1 MKISIV
7 SLILLFLISCS
18 QNNVTNPTQDQNASI
33 QIQLNKET
41 IPQNVAFFRFLI
53 TNDDISI
60 IDTLS
65 VSELDDY
72 YRVENLKPGW
82 WTIEVIAFDQE
93 FNIIYH
99 GSTFAEIIHG
109 QVTTVSIYLDVASGT
124 INIGLFWPE
133 DFDLWYYDYTDGGE
147 EVWEGMTNNFIS
159 NGALRMENP
168 GIDYARSYF
177 IFNSGSEYDKYKKSQ
192 MEFDLKHDG
201 NYLKIQVMGHES
213 DFVTPTWG
221 PHIQILNTGILQIAE
236 FGNIYD
242 TGFVLES
249 GTWYT
254 SSDKCLNQK

>member
-159 NGALRMENP
+159 NGA
-168 GIDYARSYF
+168 F
-177 IFNSGSEYDKYKKSQ
+177 
-192 MEFDLKHDG
+192 
-201 NYLKIQVMGHES
+201 
-213 DFVTPTWG
+213 
-221 PHIQILNTGILQIAE
+221 
-236 FGNIYD
+236 
-242 TGFVLES
+242 
-249 GTWYT
+249 T